1 MAHSL
6 NNSVQETCV
15 QYAAGIEANMEC
27 MWELAIHKAG
37 AEEKEETSISNKCS
51 NEGRARGLR
60 EGCLGAFQELRLW
73 KG

>member
-1 MAHSL
+1 MPHSL

-15 QYAAGIEANMEC
+15 QYAAGIEANL
-27 MWELAIHKAG
+27 WELAIHKAG
-37 AEEKEETSISNKCS
+37 AEEKEETRISSKCS

-60 EGCLGAFQELRLW
+60 EGCLGAFQELSLW